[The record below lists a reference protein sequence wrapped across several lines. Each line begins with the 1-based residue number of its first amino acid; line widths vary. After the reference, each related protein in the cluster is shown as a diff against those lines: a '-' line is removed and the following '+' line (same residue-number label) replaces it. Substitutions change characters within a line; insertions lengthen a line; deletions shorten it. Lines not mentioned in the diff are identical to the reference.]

1 MNLQARFSSTLQYSV
16 LKTNYNLQ
24 NIQEE
29 EAKKKIIGQKKTK
42 KLYPEFKKVCRY
54 SALFL
59 LYTVFT
65 ITTLLEEKKGLTNYS

>member
-24 NIQEE
+24 DIQEE

-42 KLYPEFKKVCRY
+42 KLYPESKKV
-54 SALFL
+54 
-59 LYTVFT
+59 
-65 ITTLLEEKKGLTNYS
+65 